1 MTGVSGTGREG
12 PAGRAATTPGRAVG
26 AGEGSTSVARPFEYA
41 VLRVVPRVDRGE
53 FVNGAVLL
61 YCQGASFLGARVR
74 PDLACVR
81 ALWPDADV
89 SAIAQSLAGLAAVA
103 DGRAESGEVGQADP
117 GRRFR
122 WLTAPRSAVIQPG
135 PVHTGVTT
143 DPREELERLAV
154 RMLG

>member
-1 MTGVSGTGREG
+1 M
-12 PAGRAATTPGRAVG
+12 
-26 AGEGSTSVARPFEYA
+26 STMPFEYA

-61 YCQGASFLGARVR
+61 YCQQAGFLDGRIRA
-74 PDLACVR
+74 DLSCVLG
-81 ALWPDADV
+81 LWPQADLEAIE
-89 SAIAQSLAGLAAVA
+89 SALEAALAVA
-103 DGRAESGEVGQADP
+103 RGAASVGEAGAGDP

-122 WLTAPRSAVIQPG
+122 WLTAPRSVVIQPG

-143 DPREELERLAV
+143 DPDAELDRLAR